1 MIKEV
6 FIKIKGRVQGIGFRR
21 WAVAKACEIGGLSG
35 WVHNEYDGS
44 VLILMSGEEDKIDA
58 MLLAC
63 QKGSMFSRVDRVEFV
78 VGRMS
83 SFFPPV
89 EDGIFKRI

>member
-1 MIKEV
+1 MKKEV

-21 WAVAKACEIGGLSG
+21 WAVDKALEIGGISG

-44 VLILMSGEEDKIDA
+44 VIILMSGEEAKLDEMI
-58 MLLAC
+58 LAC
-63 QKGSMFSRVDRVEFV
+63 QKGSMFSRVDQVEFV
-78 VGRMS
+78 VGRRS

-89 EDGIFKRI
+89 EEGIFKRV

>member
-21 WAVAKACEIGGLSG
+21 WAVSTANEIGGISG

-44 VLILMSGEEDKIDA
+44 VIISMSGEEEKIDL

-63 QKGSMFSRVDRVEFV
+63 QKGSMFSRVDQVEFV
-78 VGRMS
+78 VGRIS
-83 SFFPPV
+83 SFFPPI